1 MPGENELDSGSL
13 PDFDMDAAAAEISDG
28 LGFGAADEPPG
39 DGDPLDTDPPAG
51 TPAPPA
57 PAPSPTPAPAPAL
70 ITPPPGP
77 AAVDLTQPPKTWRPE
92 ATADWDKL
100 PENVRAEIYKREEDV
115 FQGIEQYK
123 QGADFGWK
131 VNGLFK
137 PFEQVMAAAGITPL
151 QILPGLVQAH
161 GTLALGSEEQKLGLF
176 EQLVKDYAIPLPK
189 LLAKLT
195 GGALSDTAPFV
206 DPAVAALQ
214 EELGA
219 VKSRLSAQDQAAFE
233 ARRAENNAKVAAF
246 ANDPKNIYFTELA
259 DDIALLLERKVVS
272 DLGAA
277 YEKALW
283 ANPVVRAKEQARLA
297 AEAESERTRKAAEA
311 AEKAKKSTAAN
322 LRSTARSGA
331 VTSPASGSIDETLT
345 KTLAE
350 INARAG

>member
-1 MPGENELDSGSL
+1 
-13 PDFDMDAAAAEISDG
+13 
-28 LGFGAADEPPG
+28 
-39 DGDPLDTDPPAG
+39 
-51 TPAPPA
+51 
-57 PAPSPTPAPAPAL
+57 
-70 ITPPPGP
+70 
-77 AAVDLTQPPKTWRPE
+77 LTQPPKTWRPE
-92 ATADWDKL
+92 ATTDWDKL

-115 FQGIEQYK
+115 FQGIAQYK
-123 QGADFGWK
+123 EGADFGWK

-137 PFEQVMAAAGITPL
+137 PFEQVMAAAGITPM

-176 EQLVKDYAIPLPK
+176 EQLIKDYAIPVPK

-195 GGALSDTAPFV
+195 GGALADTDPFV
-206 DPAVAALQ
+206 DPAVAALR

-233 ARRAENNAKVAAF
+233 ARQAENSAKVAAF
-246 ANDPKNIYFTELA
+246 ANDPKNIYFAELA
-259 DDIALLLERKVVS
+259 DDIALLLERKIAS

-283 ANPVVRAKEQARLA
+283 ANPAVRAKEQARIA
-297 AEAESERTRKAAEA
+297 AEAESERTRKAAA
-311 AEKAKKSTAAN
+311 AAAAAKKSTAAN

-331 VTSPASGSIDETLT
+331 VTSPASGSIDETLA

-350 INARAG
+350 INARSS